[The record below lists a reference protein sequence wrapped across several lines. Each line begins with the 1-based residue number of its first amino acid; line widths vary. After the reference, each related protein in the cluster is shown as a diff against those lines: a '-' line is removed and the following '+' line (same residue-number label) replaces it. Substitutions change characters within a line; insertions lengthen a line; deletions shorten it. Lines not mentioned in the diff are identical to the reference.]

1 WPNERSRETFEAGLS
16 DHASRTDQPRGR
28 DRQRSRRRTAKRDSR
43 PSHQRSRRANG
54 CSLFVRGNRDV
65 RTLVIARLGSALILS
80 AGDRILR
87 SRTFTSGKQSEIAAN
102 ADKSSSP
109 QDAAT
114 STLQA
119 CAPRT

>member
-1 WPNERSRETFEAGLS
+1 M
-16 DHASRTDQPRGR
+16 RTP
-28 DRQRSRRRTAKRDSR
+28 A
-43 PSHQRSRRANG
+43 
-54 CSLFVRGNRDV
+54 
-65 RTLVIARLGSALILS
+65 IARLDSALILS

-87 SRTFTSGKQSEIAAN
+87 SRTFISGQQSEIAAKS
-102 ADKSSSP
+102 DKSSSP

>member
-1 WPNERSRETFEAGLS
+1 M
-16 DHASRTDQPRGR
+16 
-28 DRQRSRRRTAKRDSR
+28 K
-43 PSHQRSRRANG
+43 
-54 CSLFVRGNRDV
+54 
-65 RTLVIARLGSALILS
+65 TLAIARLGSALILS

-87 SRTFTSGKQSEIAAN
+87 SRTFTSAQQSDIAAKS
-102 ADKSSSP
+102 DKSSSP